1 MKDLREYYRELYG
14 DNDITN
20 YRYGQLEDIIAK
32 AKKER
37 PAALK
42 KADKGGSGWYISDED
57 GGHHALRGQI
67 QPRPLRV

>member
-42 KADKGGSGWYISDED
+42 LSLI
-57 GGHHALRGQI
+57 HI
-67 QPRPLRV
+67 

>member
-14 DNDITN
+14 DNDFTN

-37 PAALK
+37 PAAL
-42 KADKGGSGWYISDED
+42 
-57 GGHHALRGQI
+57 
-67 QPRPLRV
+67 